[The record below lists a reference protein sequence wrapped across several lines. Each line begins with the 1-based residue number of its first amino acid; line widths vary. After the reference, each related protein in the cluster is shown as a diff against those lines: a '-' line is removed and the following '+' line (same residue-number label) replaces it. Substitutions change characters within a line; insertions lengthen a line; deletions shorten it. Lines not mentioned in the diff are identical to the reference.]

1 MNNIQKMRKKA
12 GLTQDELGK
21 MLHVT
26 QTTISLYESEK
37 RSLDIYTAKAI
48 AKVLNV
54 SIDELFP
61 DWAKKDS
68 LIKQIRLQEK
78 TV

>member
-21 MLHVT
+21 MLNVT
-26 QTTISLYESEK
+26 QTAISQYESEK
-37 RSLDIYTAKAI
+37 RSPDIYMAKAI
-48 AKVLNV
+48 AKILNV

-61 DWAKKDS
+61 D
-68 LIKQIRLQEK
+68 
-78 TV
+78 